1 MLILSHTHTCPSH
14 YYRLQGAI
22 TPHPEARQICQQR
35 PIYTKK
41 RLANTSKETCK
52 YVKRDLCTFQQ
63 TYEKGCAGSASHLGC
78 DGKTLYSNTPHA
90 TTENDHDHVN
100 STARSAL
107 HSERVIKNHF
117 IHMPHKPLQSRVVSL
132 APKCVHY
139 KSFSHTVWC
148 GVATISRLLKI
159 TGLFCKRALQ
169 NRLYSAKETYD
180 FKEPTHRSHPI
191 CALPLFESQIF

>member
-1 MLILSHTHTCPSH
+1 MPLTLLQTAGRHYPPSWGSTNMSTETYIH
-14 YYRLQGAI
+14 Q
-22 TPHPEARQICQQR
+22 
-35 PIYTKK
+35 
-41 RLANTSKETCK
+41 KETCK
-52 YVKRDLCTFQQ
+52 YFKRDLQICQKRSVYISTDLW
-63 TYEKGCAGSASHLGC
+63 KGCEGSASHLGC

-139 KSFSHTVWC
+139 TSFSHTVWC

-159 TGLFCKRALQ
+159 TGLFCKRALP